1 MSNNDVDSG
10 TNALSGA
17 NDALQAGRAG
27 AEGAAGAAG
36 TMKMASASSTAG
48 STGVAFA
55 EALAALRAGL
65 GGEPDHLFLSYT
77 EGHDLGE
84 LARATAALPP
94 SVRVHGSSSCLSVMT
109 AAGVHGAPGA
119 GLALFGIADA
129 RGAYGAAAEP
139 IGESPRAAAARAA
152 RRAMEDADRA
162 GKPPA
167 LFWLTA
173 PLGVEEQVLCGIE
186 DAVGADVPVFGG
198 TSAANSLD
206 GALSQLGRGQ
216 AHRDAVLLSALYPSG
231 EIAYAFGSG
240 YTPTEHRGWVTRS
253 EGRRVPEIDG
263 QPAAEVYN
271 RWTGGRFAAQ
281 LGGGSIAAES
291 ALSPLGRPSGW
302 AGKAPRFLLI
312 HPNAVDQDNALTF
325 GVHISEGDELVL
337 MKGSREG
344 LLDRITAVAGAALE
358 VARPSFQPQGALVI
372 FCAGCML
379 AVRDDIDRVVQGMSA
394 ALGPTPFL
402 GSFTFGEQGCFVRG
416 KNQHAN
422 LSIAVVLFGQSA

>member
-1 MSNNDVDSG
+1 MSNDDVDSG
-10 TNALSGA
+10 TGALSGA
-17 NDALQAGRAG
+17 NEAPRAGRAG
-27 AEGAAGAAG
+27 AEAAAGA
-36 TMKMASASSTAG
+36 MKMASASSTAG

-84 LARATAALPP
+84 LARVTAALPP

-152 RRAMEDADRA
+152 RRAMEDAGRA

-198 TSAANSLD
+198 TSGANSLD

-302 AGKAPRFLLI
+302 AGKAPQFLLI

-358 VARPSFQPQGALVI
+358 AARPSFQPQGALVI

-379 AVRDDIDRVVQGMSA
+379 AVRDDIGRVVQGMSA

-402 GSFTFGEQGCFVRG
+402 GMFTFGEQGCFVRG